1 VLPSFTASK
10 LLSGVLLVTVGTP
23 LLVLVLGSTGCADAG
38 RGVRERAGRKR
49 NSMGK
54 VVEEEKK
61 ESNAMN
67 NVGQFCA
74 SRHWRRRKRTLV
86 DRM

>member
-1 VLPSFTASK
+1 VIGTNASAIATTAMAATEAPPIVLPSFTASK

-61 ESNAMN
+61 SQA
-67 NVGQFCA
+67 
-74 SRHWRRRKRTLV
+74 R
-86 DRM
+86 